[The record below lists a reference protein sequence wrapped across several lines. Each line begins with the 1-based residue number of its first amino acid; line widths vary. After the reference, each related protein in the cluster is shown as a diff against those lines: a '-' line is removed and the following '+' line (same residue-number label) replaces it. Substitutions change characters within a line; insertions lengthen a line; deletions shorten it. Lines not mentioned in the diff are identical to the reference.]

1 MILSIW
7 VKNFDNNVLDLVKQ
21 QGFYLY
27 EYMGD
32 FEKFKDELPR
42 KEKFYSFLT
51 GKRNSAKEYKHVIK
65 VWNKFKM
72 KKMKDYH
79 GLYLKM
85 GCFTVSRCFWKI

>member
-1 MILSIW
+1 
-7 VKNFDNNVLDLVKQ
+7 
-21 QGFYLY
+21 
-27 EYMGD
+27 MGD

-51 GKRNSAKEYKHVIK
+51 GKRNSAKEYKHIIK

-79 GLYLKM
+79 DLYLK
-85 GCFTVSRCFWKI
+85 T